1 MSGTTTAHA
10 QEFLDV
16 AGPHLRADAA
26 SNTVLLTAATSVAAG
41 GPAVFGDEPPLFG
54 WWSSAGG
61 VVDGAFMH
69 TPPFPAQLTALPGA
83 AVDPLAELLAD
94 FPRRLAGVSAAGRL
108 AEAFAAAW
116 CARRDAIAEIALRL
130 RLYRLATLREPEP
143 APTGRAD
150 LATVAEEA
158 LVRDWFDAFA
168 RETGAL
174 LGASRTLPE
183 RLAAG
188 SLTLWRDARGT
199 PVALAGFSR
208 EVDGARR
215 IGPVFT
221 VEEHRRHGYGGAVT
235 AAACGR
241 ALDRGTAQLLL
252 YADIDNPTSNTLYRR
267 LGFEPVEVRT
277 ALRFTPRS

>member
-1 MSGTTTAHA
+1 MTWTTTAHA

-26 SNTVLLTAATSVAAG
+26 SNTVLLTAAASVAAG
-41 GPAVFGDEPPLFG
+41 GPAVYGDEPPLFG
-54 WWSSAGG
+54 WWKSAGG
-61 VVDGAFMH
+61 VVDGAFIH
-69 TPPFPAQLTALPGA
+69 TPPFPAQLTALPSA

-94 FPRRLAGVSAAGRL
+94 CHRRLAGVGAAGDL

-116 CARRDAIAEIALRL
+116 CARRDVIAEIALRL
-130 RLYRLATLREPEP
+130 RLYRLAALREPEP
-143 APTGRAD
+143 APPGRAD
-150 LATVAEEA
+150 VATVPDAA
-158 LVRDWFDAFA
+158 LVRDWLEAFA
-168 RETGAL
+168 RETGAQ
-174 LGASRTLPE
+174 LGASRTLSE

-188 SLTLWRDARGT
+188 ALTIWRDARGT

-221 VEEHRRHGYGGAVT
+221 AEEHRRHGYGGAVT

-241 ALDRGTAQLLL
+241 ALDRGTAQVLL
-252 YADIDNPTSNTLYRR
+252 YADSDNPTSNTLYRR
-267 LGFEPVEVRT
+267 LGFEPVEDRT
-277 ALRFTPRS
+277 ALRFRPRL